1 MNLTTKNGITIRT
14 TCTYI
19 YDQTLRK
26 PGVIFFEDPDGVFRH
41 QLQEAYPGVTDIYL
55 PSLVSKPPVL
65 RLWTMRNPV
74 NTIREVISLVGA
86 TVDGDLD
93 VLEDLMRCNFL
104 AGAESEVTRAGMSL
118 HTALA
123 VRNLVNW
130 RRIAAVGGWE
140 YDHSDKTWVKEIEQ
154 YMVGRMVLTAK
165 HIESNKVPLS
175 GWDEVVAKTA
185 ASYDRALGA
194 LRNP

>member
-1 MNLTTKNGITIRT
+1 MNLTTENGFKIRT
-14 TCTYI
+14 TCAYI

-41 QLQEAYPGVTDIYL
+41 QLQEAYPRVTDIYL

-65 RLWTMRNPV
+65 RLWTMQNPV
-74 NTIREVISLVGA
+74 NTLREVISLVGA

-118 HTALA
+118 HTALV

-130 RRIAAVGGWE
+130 RRIAVVGGWG
-140 YDHSDKTWVKEIEQ
+140 YNHPDKTWVKEIEQ
-154 YMVGRMVLTAK
+154 YMVGRVVLTAK

-194 LRNP
+194 LRNH